1 MRVTLSSAKNSNNPF
16 VIREI
21 FVFLRCSI
29 FPPISIIMKHW
40 FSVTFC
46 MLCATIMHG
55 QLLNPGILYGTKDIR
70 GIAKLVDDGLLAE
83 GRVQLRNS
91 LTILENSAAKDE
103 ARMLQ
108 ALIMRQSQDYRY
120 ADRQLSDFT
129 NQRPNSPFIPIAWL
143 ERGFIAYHITEL
155 PKAIE
160 HFTITSE
167 ITRERSLSDS
177 LFAHYRATAL
187 YWKGASEAKLGNP
200 DAALTTLKEVQD
212 TYPSHA
218 LADDALY
225 MRAQLKERSGAEQE
239 AVVLYGELLRT
250 YPMRN
255 AALSSAI
262 RAANIK
268 LGMREPNASITYI
281 DQAKA
286 LLERMQSQD
295 SSIIKPE
302 EQILSEHA
310 DEDIAFIRA
319 QSLVL
324 AGQSKAGLLAFEA
337 FRTTYPHSLLFMH
350 ATMSAGYAA
359 YNLEE
364 YPKSETYYQYVI
376 DSANDEH
383 AILKSGAL
391 LYHAL
396 IQKEKGERS
405 TAKKEFSALTM
416 QTGYPFIAQALMEYG
431 QLAYEDNEL
440 ETARKTCER
449 AVRETQEKA
458 LLVKLHL
465 LLGSVYHDQ
474 EQFGKSAREYASAE
488 RIALTMSQR
497 ELENR
502 EVILAEAR
510 LKQGISLHQ
519 NEQYRDAI
527 IELSTFLGEHQKDT
541 RKDQA
546 LFWLAESY
554 YRTDLLK
561 NAEEFY
567 KQLISD
573 FPISNRREESYY
585 GIAWSQFRRREF
597 AQSSQSFS
605 KLVKEF
611 PQTRFATD
619 AMARKGD
626 GHYVLKQYKDA
637 AQAYKSAMN
646 EGPRTEEGQY
656 SAYQY
661 GQALYRMDDF
671 DGAIKAF
678 RTFARSY
685 PQSPL
690 SASALYSVG
699 WTLFQQRRYAEAIE
713 ELKSLL
719 VHYPSTQLAA
729 RAHYTIA
736 DAYYNM
742 EKYDEAIS
750 SYTIVKNQYSSSPLA
765 GEAVKSIQYC
775 LEFLGRIDEAKVI
788 VDDFITKNPDSDIAK
803 DLLMNRGLSLYNG
816 KNYSGAIAEYE
827 AFLKSNSDI
836 ERNAEALFYLG
847 KSFASLG
854 EAAKAEQSWRD
865 VFKKYVKSEY
875 APLALLEIGLMKVN
889 DQRLREADTVFGN
902 VMTEFPEN
910 PASAQAGFERAQIA
924 SSLGDSLS
932 ALRYYA
938 LTADTYSNTEYGDQ
952 SRYRIAMYYRAR
964 LMYDSALIHFKPLA
978 KRIDNPT
985 AAAEAQYRIG
995 ELWMKQKEY
1004 DNAITAFLGVREQF
1018 SSIEDW
1024 FSLSLLGLGDCYETI
1039 KNYDAAK
1046 EVFQTLS
1053 TLRPDDDFGKSAA
1066 ARLKRIPKAKP

>member
-1 MRVTLSSAKNSNNPF
+1 
-16 VIREI
+16 
-21 FVFLRCSI
+21 
-29 FPPISIIMKHW
+29 MKQW
-40 FSVTFC
+40 FSAA
-46 MLCATIMHG
+46 LCVLCTTIMHG
-55 QLLNPGILYGTKDIR
+55 QLMNPGILYGTKDLR
-70 GIAKLVDDGLLAE
+70 EIAKLVDDGLLAM
-83 GRVQLRNS
+83 GRVQLASS
-91 LTILENSAAKDE
+91 LSLLETSAAGDE
-103 ARMLQ
+103 ARILHS
-108 ALIMRQSQDYRY
+108 LIKRQSQDYRY
-120 ADRQLSDFT
+120 ADKQLQEFIE
-129 NQRPNSPFIPIAWL
+129 QRPNSPFIPIAWL
-143 ERGFIAYHITEL
+143 ERGYIAYHITDL
-155 PKAIE
+155 PKAVE
-160 HFTITSE
+160 YFTTISE
-167 ITRERSLSDS
+167 LTRELASNDS

-187 YWKGASEAKLGNP
+187 FWKGASEARLGNP
-200 DAALTTLKEVQD
+200 DVALSTLKELQEQF
-212 TYPSHA
+212 PSHQ

-250 YPMRN
+250 YSMRN
-255 AALSSAI
+255 MALSSAI

-268 LGMREPNASITYI
+268 LGMREPNASIAYI

-286 LLERMQSQD
+286 ILDKLQSED
-295 SSIIKPE
+295 SSISKPE
-302 EQILSEHA
+302 EQSFSENSS
-310 DEDIAFIRA
+310 EDIAFIRA

-324 AGQSKAGLLAFEA
+324 AGQSKAGLTAFES
-337 FRTTYPHSLLFMH
+337 FMVSYPQSTLFMH
-350 ATMSAGYAA
+350 AKMSAGFAA

-364 YPKSETYYQYVI
+364 YSKSESYYQYVI
-376 DSANDEH
+376 DSANEEQ
-383 AILKSGAL
+383 ALLKSGAL

-396 IQKEKGERS
+396 IMKEKGERNV
-405 TAKKEFSALTM
+405 AKKEFSALSM
-416 QTGYPFIAQALMEYG
+416 QTGYPFLAQALLEYG

-440 ETARKTCER
+440 ETARKTFER
-449 AVRETQEKA
+449 AVRETQEKT
-458 LLVKLHL
+458 LLVKIHL
-465 LLGSVYHDQ
+465 LLGSVYQDQ

-488 RIALTMSQR
+488 RIAMVMTKR
-497 ELENR
+497 ELENKDI
-502 EVILAEAR
+502 ILAEVR

-527 IELSTFLGEHQKDT
+527 IELSTFLGEHPKDS

-573 FPISNRREESYY
+573 FPLSNRREESFY

-597 AQSSQSFS
+597 SQSSQSFS

-611 PQTRFATD
+611 PKTRFATD
-619 AMARKGD
+619 ALARKGD
-626 GHYVLKQYKDA
+626 GHYVLKQYREA
-637 AQAYKSAMN
+637 AQAYKAAIN
-646 EGPRTEEGQY
+646 EGPRSEEGQY

-661 GQALYRMDDF
+661 GQALYRIDDF

-699 WTLFQQRRYAEAIE
+699 WTLFQQRRYSEAID
-713 ELKSLL
+713 ELQSLL
-719 VHYPSTQLAA
+719 VNYPSTQLAA

-742 EKYDEAIS
+742 ERYDEAIS

-788 VDDFITKNPDSDIAK
+788 VDDFITKNPESDIAK
-803 DLLMNRGLSLYNG
+803 DLLMSRGLSLYNG

-827 AFLKSNSDI
+827 AFLRSNTDM
-836 ERNAEALFYLG
+836 ERNSEALFYLG

-854 EAAKAEQSWRD
+854 EPAKAEQSFRD
-865 VFKKYVKSEY
+865 VFKKYAKSEY

-889 DQRLREADTVFGN
+889 EQRLKEADSAFGM
-902 VMTEFPEN
+902 VMAEFPEN
-910 PASAQAGFERAQIA
+910 SASAQAGFERAQIA
-924 SSLGDSLS
+924 STLGDSLT

-938 LTADTYSNTEYGDQ
+938 STADTYSNTEYGDQ
-952 SRYRIAMYYRAR
+952 SRYRIAMYYRSR
-964 LMYDSALIHFKPLA
+964 LMYDSALVHFKPLA

-1004 DNAITAFLGVREQF
+1004 DNAIIAFLAVREQF

-1024 FSLSLLGLGDCYETI
+1024 FSLSLLGLGDCYENI

-1053 TLRPDDDFGKSAA
+1053 TLRPEDDFGKSAA